1 MEQEGVTLPE
11 QDYEDGHSKNGELQI
26 LYLAVSGNLH
36 AMFVLRYVG
45 GRNVA
50 RTLPPC
56 KGKTS
61 VCWSP
66 ARIPPDG
73 TAHHR
78 AYHLPEGMVTV
89 LDGDQCQ
96 AIEAA
101 DAAPEK
107 PDCCLYHHRA
117 LPA

>member
-50 RTLPPC
+50 RSLAPC

-66 ARIPPDG
+66 ARIP
-73 TAHHR
+73 A
-78 AYHLPEGMVTV
+78 
-89 LDGDQCQ
+89 
-96 AIEAA
+96 
-101 DAAPEK
+101 
-107 PDCCLYHHRA
+107 
-117 LPA
+117 

>member
-1 MEQEGVTLPE
+1 MTLPE

-50 RTLPPC
+50 RTCLPA
-56 KGKTS
+56 KGEHPSAGHQQRSHLT
-61 VCWSP
+61 
-66 ARIPPDG
+66 ARHI
-73 TAHHR
+73 TE

-101 DAAPEK
+101 EAAPEK